1 MGCDAS
7 ILLDSTATNL
17 AKTEVVA
24 NCFLGGLNIIDDAKA
39 SLEAECPR
47 VVSCADILALATRDV
62 VGMLEA
68 GPSWT
73 MRTGC
78 RDFAQPSMQSTRNA
92 INNRVLLDNV

>member
-24 NCFLGGLNIIDDAKA
+24 NRFLGGLDIIDDAKA
-39 SLEAECPR
+39 SLEAECPG
-47 VVSCADILALATRDV
+47 VVSCADILALATRDAI
-62 VGMLEA
+62 GMLEA

-73 MRTGC
+73 MRTRR
-78 RDFAQPSMQSTRNA
+78 RDFSQPSTQSTRNA